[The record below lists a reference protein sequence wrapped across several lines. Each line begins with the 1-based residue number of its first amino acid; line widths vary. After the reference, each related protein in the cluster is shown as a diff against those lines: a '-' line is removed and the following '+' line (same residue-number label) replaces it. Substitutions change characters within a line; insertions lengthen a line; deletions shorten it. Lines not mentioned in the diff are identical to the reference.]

1 MLSVRSE
8 RMGMEAQVQDDV
20 MLSLMQC
27 RAALREKARLSGP
40 KREPKVLCCFSTY
53 CMFGMHA
60 RCDARTASETAQV
73 AASSASQLQLIT
85 WTAIDDQKVMAMHS
99 GQH

>member
-1 MLSVRSE
+1 MLLVRSE

-27 RAALREKARLSGP
+27 PAALREKARLSGP
-40 KREPKVLCCFSTY
+40 KREPKVLCCFSEY

-60 RCDARTASETAQV
+60 RCDARTASETAQL
-73 AASSASQLQLIT
+73 AA
-85 WTAIDDQKVMAMHS
+85 
-99 GQH
+99 